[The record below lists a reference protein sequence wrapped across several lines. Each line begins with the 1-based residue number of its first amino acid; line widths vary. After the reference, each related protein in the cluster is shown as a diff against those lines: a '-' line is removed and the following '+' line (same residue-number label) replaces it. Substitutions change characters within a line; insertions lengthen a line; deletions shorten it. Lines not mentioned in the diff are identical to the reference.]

1 MAMKRLFAL
10 SLILATLSLAACAG
24 SQSTGDTLVD
34 IVKAEKG
41 ETLSKPGT
49 CEYPA
54 EAVGKSYTE
63 IPKMKLK
70 GPSRV
75 IFPGA
80 AVTSDHVTNRVNFKV
95 DKKGIIRSVS
105 CG

>member
-1 MAMKRLFAL
+1 MKHLLTAALLVSTVAL
-10 SLILATLSLAACAG
+10 SACAG
-24 SQSTGDTLVD
+24 GSSTAGNSLVE

-41 ETLSKPGT
+41 ESLSA
-49 CEYPA
+49 PA
-54 EAVGKSYTE
+54 GCVMPDDVIGKSYTDL
-63 IPKMKLK
+63 PRMKLQ

-80 AVTSDHVTNRVNFKV
+80 TVTGDQVSNRLNFKV
-95 DKKGIIRSVS
+95 DKKGIIRSVT

>member
-1 MAMKRLFAL
+1 MKHLTLTAL
-10 SLILATLSLAACAG
+10 LLSTLALGACA
-24 SQSTGDTLVD
+24 SSNSAGDSLVD

-41 ETLSKPGT
+41 ETLSNPDT
-49 CEYPA
+49 CLMPSDA
-54 EAVGKSYTE
+54 IGKSYTE
-63 IPKMKLK
+63 IPKMKLQ

-80 AVTSDHVTNRVNFKV
+80 AVSADHVSNRLNFKT